1 MLSLQEG
8 EFLSTS
14 ISSLVPGF
22 CSMLQYFVAVCT
34 EAGGGRS
41 TLCACRLRGDSL
53 DKRPPYLGQGK
64 SGPGT
69 HQQGHSR
76 PRSSSHVLKCFGIQ
90 YKVNDP
96 FLSLRLF
103 GLRSE
108 AWRCPGPASSCGCMS
123 GANYFIWMH
132 AMRQLLYLDAY
143 HVPTTSFGCLS
154 GKKKPTLKACPVPAT
169 SFEYISC
176 ANYFIWMHVRC
187 QLPYLNA
194 YLVPTTSVGSIPNA
208 NYFIWMHA
216 QSHILHLNARSVPT
230 TWFGCI
236 PGPASRC
243 RCAIF
248 HLDDSHSHL
257 FIRRTVAPPH
267 PIPSARTDANTHVSI
282 DHSTLGG

>member
-1 MLSLQEG
+1 MLFSFFPVCIQFTFPASIGNIFSCLLFLLTCLFTSLEFIFKHLLRSRLPLFSSIFFFFFLKLHPKITQQKMLSLQEG

-154 GKKKPTLKACPVPAT
+154 GKKKTHIKSMPSA
-169 SFEYISC
+169 S
-176 ANYFIWMHVRC
+176 YFI
-187 QLPYLNA
+187 
-194 YLVPTTSVGSIPNA
+194 
-208 NYFIWMHA
+208 
-216 QSHILHLNARSVPT
+216 
-230 TWFGCI
+230 
-236 PGPASRC
+236 
-243 RCAIF
+243 
-248 HLDDSHSHL
+248 
-257 FIRRTVAPPH
+257 
-267 PIPSARTDANTHVSI
+267 
-282 DHSTLGG
+282 

>member
-69 HQQGHSR
+69 HQQGHSK

-154 GKKKPTLKACPVPAT
+154 GKKKTHIKSMPSA
-169 SFEYISC
+169 S
-176 ANYFIWMHVRC
+176 YFI
-187 QLPYLNA
+187 
-194 YLVPTTSVGSIPNA
+194 
-208 NYFIWMHA
+208 
-216 QSHILHLNARSVPT
+216 
-230 TWFGCI
+230 
-236 PGPASRC
+236 
-243 RCAIF
+243 
-248 HLDDSHSHL
+248 
-257 FIRRTVAPPH
+257 
-267 PIPSARTDANTHVSI
+267 
-282 DHSTLGG
+282 